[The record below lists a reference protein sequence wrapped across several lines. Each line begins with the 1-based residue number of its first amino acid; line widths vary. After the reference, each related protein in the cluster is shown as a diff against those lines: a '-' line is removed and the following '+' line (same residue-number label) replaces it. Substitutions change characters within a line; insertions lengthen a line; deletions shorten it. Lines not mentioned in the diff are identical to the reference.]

1 MPTTMTATIERYHDR
16 LRLVLDHIDQHADQE
31 LSLEALSQV
40 AAFSKYHFHRQFTAV
55 IGLTV
60 HRYIQLLRLKRASWR
75 LAFREGHA
83 VTDIAMDAGY
93 EAPDAFA
100 RAFRQQLGQTPTD
113 FRRSPDWDAW
123 LETFTPLNHARA
135 QFMKTSY
142 TADDV
147 SIIDVP
153 TTPVAVMTHRG
164 DPARL
169 GQTIQRFIAW
179 RRSVG
184 LLPPHSATFNI
195 FHCDPH
201 TTPPDEFRLDLCAAT
216 DRMPVA
222 DTEGVQSGAIPG
234 GRCARL
240 RVIGSSD
247 DLELPALYLYRE
259 WLPASGEETRDFPLY
274 CQRVRFFPN
283 VPEHEAI
290 TDLFLPL
297 R

>member
-1 MPTTMTATIERYHDR
+1 MPTTTERYHDR
-16 LRLVLDHIDQHADQE
+16 LRRVLDHIDQHADQE
-31 LSLEALSQV
+31 LSIEALSKV

-75 LAFREGHA
+75 LAFREEHTI
-83 VTDIAMDAGY
+83 TDIAMDAGY

-100 RAFRQQLGQTPTD
+100 RAFRQQLGQAPTA

-123 LETFTPLNHARA
+123 LETFTPLNHART
-135 QFMKTSY
+135 QLMKTSY

-147 SIIDVP
+147 SIVEVP

-179 RRSVG
+179 RRSMG
-184 LLPPHSATFNI
+184 LHPSGSATFNI

-216 DRMPVA
+216 DRIVA
-222 DTEGVQSGAIPG
+222 ANTQGVQSGVIPG

-240 RVIGSSD
+240 RVTGSSD
-247 DLELPALYLYRE
+247 DLEVPALYLYRD
-259 WLPASGEETRDFPLY
+259 WLPESGEETRDFPLY
-274 CQRVRFFPN
+274 CERVRFFPN
-283 VPEHEAI
+283 VPEHQAI